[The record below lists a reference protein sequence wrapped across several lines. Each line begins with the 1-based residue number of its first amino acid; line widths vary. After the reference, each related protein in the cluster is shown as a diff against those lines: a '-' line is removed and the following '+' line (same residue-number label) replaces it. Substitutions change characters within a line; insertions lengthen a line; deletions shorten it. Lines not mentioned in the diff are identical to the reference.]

1 MNVFGQRKRS
11 WRKSR
16 KRGVSPIIATILL
29 VAITVVLDAVLYV
42 LISGLTKGP
51 GSTPIGTAFAAGNPV
66 AGTCLAAQVTNH
78 QCAVAGNEIFTV
90 TIEQSTVTM
99 SSILLEVKNPGGSA
113 FANTLAGGFAIM
125 PITGAIPNAYYS
137 VAAGAGLAMTSQFTY
152 TGTFSGSSPITTTMT
167 ITVDT
172 GIAAANWTPGAGNYL
187 VGLGVGSYS
196 GTSQP
201 TTLP

>member
-29 VAITVVLDAVLYV
+29 VAITVVLAAVLYV

-51 GSTPIGTAFAAGNPV
+51 GSTPIGTAFAAGNPT
-66 AGTCLAAQVTNH
+66 AGTCTGPQVTAH
-78 QCAVAGNEIFTV
+78 QCAVAGNEIFTL

-113 FANTLAGGFAIM
+113 FANTLAAGFAIM
-125 PITGAIPNAYYS
+125 PITGTTPNAYYS
-137 VAAGAGLAMTSQFTY
+137 VAPGAGLAMSSQFTY
-152 TGTFSGSSPITTTMT
+152 TAPFSGSSPISTTMT

-172 GIAAANWTPGAGNYL
+172 GIAAASWTPGAGNYFIA
-187 VGLGVGSYS
+187 LGIGSYS
-196 GTSQP
+196 GSSQQ
-201 TTLP
+201 TVLP